1 MIKSN
6 NIKENFI
13 QKNTKQF
20 NTNIT
25 SIKEEPDLEKDV
37 ISLKDSD
44 LDSELLKQKKSRE
57 HYGIIV
63 GVLTQIV
70 WALISIQ
77 LKSYSKFFPLA
88 YSRNSVVFWRSV
100 PIAVLG
106 YIIAVKKNQKI
117 IKITEIQNKF
127 WFYARELGNYFVL
140 SLFIYLMTFFRVSTC
155 QCIAGCHSVVV
166 LFLSIIIINEP
177 FYIRYLI
184 GVILS
189 FIGSSMIV
197 LNERNPNEKKHSE
210 NKNIIFGCFIAI
222 IYIFMLSCSKFAQ
235 KMMCKEKLTGEIQNM
250 YLGILN
256 SLPALLV
263 AIYEKHLGFDLLYI
277 LYGMSNGV
285 LFYIANYFTAVCFN
299 NLPVATF
306 MPITYFTQVF
316 TFIFGWV
323 FLGEKVYFTD
333 IVGSLIICGF
343 QVYNTWFPRKKI

>member
-1 MIKSN
+1 MLKSN
-6 NIKENFI
+6 NIKENLI
-13 QKNTKQF
+13 QKKLRPLD
-20 NTNIT
+20 TNIT
-25 SIKEEPDLEKDV
+25 SIKEESDSEKDI
-37 ISLKDSD
+37 ISLKDSE
-44 LDSELLKQKKSRE
+44 LNSELLRQKKSRE
-57 HYGIIV
+57 RYGIIV
-63 GVLTQIV
+63 GVLTQVV

-77 LKSYSKFFPLA
+77 LKTYSRFFPSA

-117 IKITEIQNKF
+117 IKITEIQDKF
-127 WFYARELGNYFVL
+127 WFYSRELGNYFVL
-140 SLFIYLMTFFRVSTC
+140 STFIYMMTFFRVSTC

-166 LFLSIIIINEP
+166 LFFSIIIIHEP
-177 FYIRYLI
+177 FYMRYLI

-197 LNERNPNEKKHSE
+197 LNERNPTEKKNNA
-210 NKNIIFGCFIAI
+210 NKSIIFGCFIAV
-222 IYIFMLSCSKFAQ
+222 IYILMLSTSKFAQ

-263 AIYEKHLGFDLLYI
+263 AIYEQHLGFNLLYI

-285 LFYIANYFTAVCFN
+285 LFYIANYCTAVCFN

-323 FLGEKVYFTD
+323 FLGERVYFTD